1 MNVVRSIPGRISG
14 RSVGPARLL
23 VLALLATLLALPA
36 CTVRYVA
43 EYDPRIEET
52 SIVLQREMDSFL
64 TSLEIAELEEDRSY
78 DARRE
83 FYANYA
89 VDLRSLR
96 VRAAAQPL
104 NDITIQQLDLM
115 VSSLET
121 LRTLHEEQGEL
132 SDAALGVNREL
143 FNTAW
148 GAILAWESQKKR
160 GKSE

>member
-1 MNVVRSIPGRISG
+1 MNVVRRTLPGS
-14 RSVGPARLL
+14 PARS
-23 VLALLATLLALPA
+23 LAIVLLAVLVALSA

-52 SIVLQREMDSFL
+52 AIVLQREMDSFL
-64 TSLEIAELEEDRSY
+64 TSMETAESLADRAY

-96 VRAAAQPL
+96 VRAGAQPL
-104 NDITIQQLDLM
+104 NDTTVQQLDLM
-115 VSSLET
+115 LESLET
-121 LRTLHEEQGEL
+121 LRTLHEEQGTL
-132 SDAALGVNREL
+132 TAAAIGVNREL

-160 GKSE
+160 GEAE